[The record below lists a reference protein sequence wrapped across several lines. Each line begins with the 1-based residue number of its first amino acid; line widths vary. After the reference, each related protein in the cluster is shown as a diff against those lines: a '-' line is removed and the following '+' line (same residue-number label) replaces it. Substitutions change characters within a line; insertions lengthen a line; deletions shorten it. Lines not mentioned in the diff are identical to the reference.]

1 MASKMMGLDS
11 DVDSMFELANFDFFN
26 FDETAKI

>member
-1 MASKMMGLDS
+1 MASKMTGMDS
-11 DVDSMFELANFDFFN
+11 DVNSMFELAGFDFFN